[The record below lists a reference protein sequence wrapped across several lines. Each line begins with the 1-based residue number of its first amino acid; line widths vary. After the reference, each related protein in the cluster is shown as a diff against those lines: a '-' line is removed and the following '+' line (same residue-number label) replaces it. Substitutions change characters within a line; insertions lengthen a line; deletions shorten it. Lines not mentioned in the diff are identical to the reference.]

1 MVVERWRQIQSLF
14 HAACERTGEDC
25 VHFLAGECSADPALR
40 REVESLLE
48 NEDLAAGFLESAESD
63 APATAGH
70 EPVLA
75 GERIGPARG
84 WRSSITIFVTR
95 AAVG

>member
-1 MVVERWRQIQSLF
+1 M
-14 HAACERTGEDC
+14 
-25 VHFLAGECSADPALR
+25 
-40 REVESLLE
+40 LE
-48 NEDLAAGFLESAESD
+48 NEDLAADFLESGESD

-84 WRSSITIFVTR
+84 WRS
-95 AAVG
+95 